1 MSLSRRY
8 TLVHENGGVPFQAGQ
23 GILIRPVQ
31 PAWPLVRRKLH
42 IAANGDDAVAAVE
55 AAIAILG
62 R

>member
-1 MSLSRRY
+1 VSLSRRY
-8 TLVHENGGVPFQAGQ
+8 ALVNEAGGVPFQAAQ

-42 IAANGDDAVAAVE
+42 IAANGDDAVEAVD
-55 AAIAILG
+55 AVIAILG